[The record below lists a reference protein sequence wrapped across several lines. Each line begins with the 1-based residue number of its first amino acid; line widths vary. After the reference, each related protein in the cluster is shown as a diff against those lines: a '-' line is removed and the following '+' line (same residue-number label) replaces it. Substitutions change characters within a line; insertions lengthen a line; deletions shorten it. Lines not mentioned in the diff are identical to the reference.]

1 MIDLGFLKGQ
11 RIAVLGLGASGQ
23 ATARALKAAGVDL
36 AAWDDA
42 HAGRAAA
49 ERDGVALVDF
59 AREGMA
65 GFDAAVLSP
74 GLPRRHPAPHAMV
87 RAAEAAG
94 VPLVS
99 DIDLLARAQ
108 PDCRFLGVTGTNG
121 KSTTTALIAHVLA
134 AAGRRVAA
142 GGNLGP
148 AALSLDALGPGE
160 WYVLEVSSYQLETIR
175 EVDWSIG
182 VFLNISADHLDRYA
196 DRAAY
201 VAAKAR
207 LFDRTT
213 PDGVTV
219 IGVDDPETAAV
230 HERVAAERG
239 ARAVAIAAGRALESG
254 VHAAEGTL
262 VDATGAGPRAIL
274 DLAEARALPGR
285 HNWQNAAAAYAA
297 CRAAG
302 VEADAIAGALKSFP
316 GLAHRQEA
324 VSTVAGIRFV
334 NDSKA
339 TNAEAAAKALGS
351 YSTVYWIAGG
361 LAKEGGLDAL
371 APFLPRIRKAF
382 LIGRDAPQF
391 AAFLDGKV
399 PAERC
404 TDLDAATAAAFEAA
418 RADRVAGRLSAGGAA
433 EAPVV
438 LLAPACASW
447 DQFANFEARGE
458 AFRASVRALTAR
470 AAREGVPC

>member
-1 MIDLGFLKGQ
+1 MIDLGFLKGR

-49 ERDGVALVDF
+49 ERDGVPLVDF
-59 AREGMA
+59 ARDGMG

-74 GLPRRHPAPHAMV
+74 GLPRAHPAPHAMV
-87 RAAEAAG
+87 RAAETAG
-94 VPLVS
+94 VPLVG
-99 DIDLLARAQ
+99 DIDLLARAR

-121 KSTTTALIAHVLA
+121 KSTTTALIAHVLTG
-134 AAGRRVAA
+134 AGRRAAA

-148 AALSLDALGPGE
+148 AALALDALAPGE
-160 WYVLEVSSYQLETIR
+160 WYVLEVSSYQLETIG
-175 EVDWSIG
+175 EVDWSVG

-196 DRAAY
+196 DRAGY

-207 LFDRTT
+207 LFERST
-213 PDGVTV
+213 PDGVAV

-230 HERVAAERG
+230 HARIAAERG
-239 ARAVAIAAGRALESG
+239 TRAVPIAASHALDHG
-254 VHAAEGTL
+254 VHAAEGVL
-262 VDATGAGPRAIL
+262 IDATGATAQRVL
-274 DLAEARALPGR
+274 NLAEARALPGR

-302 VEADAIAGALKSFP
+302 LAPDAIAAGLRSFP

-324 VSTVAGIRFV
+324 VGRVAGVRFV

-351 YSTVYWIAGG
+351 YEAVYWIAGG

-371 APFLPRIRKAF
+371 APYLPRIRKAF

-391 AAFLDGKV
+391 AAFLEGRV
-399 PAERC
+399 AAERC
-404 TDLDAATAAAFEAA
+404 TDLDAATVAAFEAA
-418 RADRVAGRLSAGGAA
+418 RADIAAGGGTDD
-433 EAPVV
+433 PVV

-458 AFRASVRALTAR
+458 AFRASVRALGAR
-470 AAREGVPC
+470 AEREGAPC